1 VGLLLGRPQV
11 RLIHQQCTCCG
22 QTDSHEAYHQQVPPG
37 GNYAYDVMVEVGVA
51 RFRDHRQ
58 DDEIQNDLHGR
69 WGLRLPVS
77 SIGALAHSFLDGLA
91 AAHQAQA
98 AALRRRLAEEGGHAL
113 RRFVAY
119 IVLRWLDDF
128 GTDLQGE
135 YFPFDPKPGRTEPF
149 VKAKFST
156 APP

>member
-1 VGLLLGRPQV
+1 MLGRPQV

-22 QTDSHEAYHQQVPPG
+22 QTDSHESYHQQVPPG

-58 DDEIQNDLHGR
+58 DGEIQNDLHGR

-98 AALRRRLAEEGGHAL
+98 AALRRRLAEEGGYAL
-113 RRFVAY
+113 HVDGTCEA
-119 IVLRWLDDF
+119 
-128 GTDLQGE
+128 GTDVLFAALAGPSRLGAGGGE
-135 YFPFDPKPGRTEPF
+135 K
-149 VKAKFST
+149 
-156 APP
+156 